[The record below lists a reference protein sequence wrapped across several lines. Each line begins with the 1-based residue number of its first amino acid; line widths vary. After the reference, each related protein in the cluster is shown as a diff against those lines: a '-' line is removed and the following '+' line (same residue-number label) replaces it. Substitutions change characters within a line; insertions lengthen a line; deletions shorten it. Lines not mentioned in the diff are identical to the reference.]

1 MRKDHGDQTQVKKRK
16 TKAQLESER
25 CQEELR
31 QLLSHKSNRYFV
43 WRLLSECGLFRST
56 SADPHNMAIMSGK
69 RDVGIWLITEMFK
82 ADDTAFSKMQLEAKR
97 REKENDRSGN

>member
-16 TKAQLESER
+16 TKAQLEKER

-31 QLLSHKSNRYFV
+31 QLLSHKANRYFL
-43 WRLLSECGLFRST
+43 WRLLSECGLYRST
-56 SADPHNMAIMSGK
+56 SVDPHSMAIMSGK
-69 RDVGIWLITEMFK
+69 RDIGIWLITEMFN
-82 ADDTAFSKMQLEAKR
+82 ADENAFSRMQLEAKR